1 MNSNAIISRK
11 EIENLIYTIRGK
23 QVMLDSDLAKLYQVE
38 TKNLNKAVKRNIER
52 FPQSFCFQLTEE
64 EAENLRFQIGT
75 SSLNYGGRR
84 YLPYVFGEQGVAML
98 SAVLRSEI
106 AVKVSIEIMN
116 AFVEMR
122 RLLIGNA
129 ALFSRMDKIELK
141 QIEADGKFEEIFKAL
156 ESGKLHSDKGIFYD
170 GQIFDAY
177 TFVADIIRSA
187 QRSII
192 LIDNYVDDT
201 VLTLLGK
208 RGQSVSA
215 TIYTKNISN
224 QLQLDLQRYN
234 SQYPAINVHAF
245 AHAHDRFLII
255 DGTELYHI
263 GSSLKDLGRKWFAF
277 SKMSAEAS
285 KMISLLNGILRE
297 G

>member
-215 TIYTKNISN
+215 TIYTKISVIN
-224 QLQLDLQRYN
+224 YN
-234 SQYPAINVHAF
+234 SIYNATTVNIRLSMYTHLPMPMTV
-245 AHAHDRFLII
+245 
-255 DGTELYHI
+255 
-263 GSSLKDLGRKWFAF
+263 SSLLTVRNYTT
-277 SKMSAEAS
+277 SAHH
-285 KMISLLNGILRE
+285 
-297 G
+297 

>member
-1 MNSNAIISRK
+1 MNQNTIISQK
-11 EIENLIYTIRGK
+11 EIEPLIYTVRGK
-23 QVMLDSDLAKLYQVE
+23 QVMLDSDLATLYQVE
-38 TKNLNKAVKRNIER
+38 TKNLNKAVKRNTER
-52 FPQSFCFQLTEE
+52 FPDTFCFQLTEE

-84 YLPYVFGEQGVAML
+84 YLPYVFCEQGVAML
-98 SAVLRSEI
+98 SAVLRSDI

-122 RLLIGNA
+122 KLLIGNA
-129 ALFSRMDKIELK
+129 ALFSRMDKVELK
-141 QIEADGKFEEIFKAL
+141 QIEADSKFEEIFRAL
-156 ESGKLHSDKGIFYD
+156 ESGKLHSEKGVFYD

-177 TFVADIIRSA
+177 TFVSDIIRSA

-215 TIYTKNISN
+215 TIYTKSISN
-224 QLQLDLQRYN
+224 QLQLDVQRYN
-234 SQYPAINVHAF
+234 SQYPAINIHSF

-255 DGTELYHI
+255 DSTELYHI
-263 GSSLKDLGRKWFAF
+263 GASLKDLGKKWFAF
-277 SKMSAEAS
+277 SKMNAEVG
-285 KMISLLNGILRE
+285 KMLSFLNGI
-297 G
+297 